1 VKLFCGACYKW
12 AGADAAWTEHRDFE
26 RTYRPPVPLA
36 IRAVCGICGKV
47 GEFST
52 SERALKAE
60 GVVLPTRRIYHE
72 AKRLDQI
79 LKVTDSYPTGA
90 TMAKIMEGIG
100 LKEDRT
106 RLLVARAKKLGLLTA
121 HKEGQ
126 TSHYE
131 RVEG

>member
-1 VKLFCGACYKW
+1 VKLWCSRCYCL
-12 AGADAAWTEHRDFE
+12 TEHRDFE
-26 RTYRPPVPLA
+26 RTYRPPVPLV
-36 IRAVCGICGKV
+36 IRAVCGVCGKV

-60 GVVLPTRRIYHE
+60 GVVLPTRRIYRE
-72 AKRLDQI
+72 AERLDQI
-79 LKVTDSYPTGA
+79 LKVADSYPTGA
-90 TMAKIMEGIG
+90 TMTEIMEGIG

-126 TSHYE
+126 RSYYE